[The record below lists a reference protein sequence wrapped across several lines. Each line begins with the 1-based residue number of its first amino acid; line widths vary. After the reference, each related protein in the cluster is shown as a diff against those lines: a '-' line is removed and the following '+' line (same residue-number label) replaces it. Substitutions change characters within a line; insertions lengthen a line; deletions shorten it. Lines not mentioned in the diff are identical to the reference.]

1 MSRSRRMMAVVV
13 AALLIA
19 AMILPG
25 LAVKA
30 EAAEKPKVKVS
41 LVGDHQ
47 PFEAGETKTLTLQIT
62 NNSGQELKNVEV
74 APDMSKQKAGAWPFV
89 KDWKQYSKKIDG
101 VVANGESKSVSFDFT
116 RREGAKKNS
125 YTIPFSVYVQG
136 SDDAIVTDTIFVYAK
151 NETVTPDPTPGD
163 NSQNQGDAGNGSA
176 AESGS
181 DSADMNVTADD
192 GAVAYSGGGSGS
204 GGSSSDGSVP
214 RVIVTGFDTNPAEV
228 HAGSDFTLTIHLKN
242 TSKKTK
248 VQNMLFELEA
258 PTEGTDEQTSAP
270 AFLPT
275 SGSNSI
281 YLDGIKADGT
291 ADISITL
298 NAKADL
304 LQKPYSINLSMKYED
319 SQATQIDS
327 SSSLSI
333 PVKQDARF
341 EFSEF
346 EISPQTIE
354 VGGEANVMCSLY
366 NLGRIKLYNAKARF
380 EGNGIKKQE
389 IFIGNVEAGATG
401 SIDAMLKGEKVTNGN
416 SKITMTLSYE
426 DESGN
431 ISETTKDFELE
442 VTEAV
447 DDSDM
452 YMNTDGDVDAGSGG
466 FPVVPV
472 VVVIAIIAGAVAAV
486 VFVKKKKKKQMLN
499 EEEELLDELDR
510 SSEDEREQ
518 PYETKASYISYGAR
532 SRHRNSIYRSYGVS
546 WTWTSEI
553 SL

>member
-1 MSRSRRMMAVVV
+1 MTKSRRVMAVIV
-13 AALLIA
+13 AALLII

-25 LAVKA
+25 LVVKA
-30 EAAEKPKVKVS
+30 EAAE
-41 LVGDHQ
+41 G
-47 PFEAGETKTLTLQIT
+47 EETGETGRVTTKVTIDSKDNKVLQYKPGESQKWTLVIT
-62 NNSGQELKNVEV
+62 NKTGQELSNLSVS
-74 APDMSKQKAGAWPFV
+74 PDMGGENADAWPF
-89 KDWKQYSKKIDG
+89 KTDYQKYEQKIDTLK
-101 VVANGESKSVSFDFT
+101 NGEHKEISFDFSQRDDAGT
-116 RREGAKKNS
+116 RRYA
-125 YTIPFSVYVQG
+125 IPFSVYTGDNDEPIATHKLYVNTTEKPQ
-136 SDDAIVTDTIFVYAK
+136 A
-151 NETVTPDPTPGD
+151 D
-163 NSQNQGDAGNGSA
+163 NSQNQGDNGNGGG
-176 AESGS
+176 SGS
-181 DSADMNVTADD
+181 GSADGGAMTASVGNDEP
-192 GAVAYSGGGSGS
+192 AVYSGGGSGS
-204 GGSSSDGSVP
+204 SGSSSDGSVP

-281 YLDGIKADGT
+281 YLNGIKADGT

-319 SQATQIDS
+319 SQATQIES
-327 SSSLSI
+327 SSSISI

-354 VGGEANVMCSLY
+354 VGGETNVMCSLY

-401 SIDAMLKGEKVTNGN
+401 SIDAMLQGEKVTNGN

-452 YMNTDGDVDAGSGG
+452 YMNTDGDAEAGSSG

-472 VVVIAIIAGAVAAV
+472 VVVIVIIAGVVTAV

-518 PYETKASYISYGAR
+518 P
-532 SRHRNSIYRSYGVS
+532 
-546 WTWTSEI
+546 
-553 SL
+553 

>member
-1 MSRSRRMMAVVV
+1 MTKSRRVMAVIV
-13 AALLIA
+13 AALLIV

-30 EAAEKPKVKVS
+30 EAAEGTGENGRVTAKVTIESK
-41 LVGDHQ
+41 DN
-47 PFEAGETKTLTLQIT
+47 KTLQYKPGESQKWTLVIT
-62 NNSGQELKNVEV
+62 NKTGQDLSNLSVS
-74 APDMSKQKAGAWPFV
+74 PDMGGENADAWPF
-89 KDWKQYSKKIDG
+89 KTDYQKYEQTIDTLK
-101 VVANGESKSVSFDFT
+101 AGEKTEISFDFVQRDDAGT
-116 RREGAKKNS
+116 RRYA
-125 YTIPFSVYVQG
+125 IPFSVYEGDKDEPIATHKLYVNTTEKPQ
-136 SDDAIVTDTIFVYAK
+136 A
-151 NETVTPDPTPGD
+151 D
-163 NSQNQGDAGNGSA
+163 NSQNQGDNGNGGDA
-176 AESGS
+176 
-181 DSADMNVTADD
+181 MTASVGNDEP
-192 GAVAYSGGGSGS
+192 AVYSGGSGS
-204 GGSSSDGSVP
+204 GSSSDGSVP

-327 SSSLSI
+327 SSSISI

-401 SIDAMLKGEKVTNGN
+401 SIDAMLEGEKVTNGN

-452 YMNTDGDVDAGSGG
+452 YMNTDGDVDAGSSG

-472 VVVIAIIAGAVAAV
+472 VVVIVIIAGVVAAV
-486 VFVKKKKKKQMLN
+486 VYVKKKKKKQMLN

-518 PYETKASYISYGAR
+518 P
-532 SRHRNSIYRSYGVS
+532 
-546 WTWTSEI
+546 
-553 SL
+553 

>member
-1 MSRSRRMMAVVV
+1 MTKSRRVMAVIV
-13 AALLIA
+13 AALLII

-25 LAVKA
+25 LVVKA
-30 EAAEKPKVKVS
+30 EAAE
-41 LVGDHQ
+41 G
-47 PFEAGETKTLTLQIT
+47 EETGETGRVTTKVTIDSKDNKVLQYKPGESQKWTLVIT
-62 NNSGQELKNVEV
+62 NKTGQELSNLSVS
-74 APDMSKQKAGAWPFV
+74 PDMGGENADAWPF
-89 KDWKQYSKKIDG
+89 KTDYQKYEQKIDTLK
-101 VVANGESKSVSFDFT
+101 NGEHKEISFDFSQRDDAGT
-116 RREGAKKNS
+116 RRYA
-125 YTIPFSVYVQG
+125 IPFSVYTGDNDEPIATHKLYVNTTEKPQ
-136 SDDAIVTDTIFVYAK
+136 A
-151 NETVTPDPTPGD
+151 D
-163 NSQNQGDAGNGSA
+163 NSQNQGDNGNGGG
-176 AESGS
+176 SGS
-181 DSADMNVTADD
+181 GSADGGAMTASVGNDEP
-192 GAVAYSGGGSGS
+192 AVYSGGGSGS
-204 GGSSSDGSVP
+204 SGSSSDGSVP

-281 YLDGIKADGT
+281 YLNGIKADGT

-319 SQATQIDS
+319 SQATQIES
-327 SSSLSI
+327 SSSISI

-354 VGGEANVMCSLY
+354 VGGETNVMCSLY

-401 SIDAMLKGEKVTNGN
+401 SIDAMLQGEKVTNGN

-452 YMNTDGDVDAGSGG
+452 YMNTDVDAEAGSSG

-472 VVVIAIIAGAVAAV
+472 VVVIVIIAGVVAAV

-518 PYETKASYISYGAR
+518 P
-532 SRHRNSIYRSYGVS
+532 
-546 WTWTSEI
+546 
-553 SL
+553 

>member
-41 LVGDHQ
+41 LVGDNQ
-47 PFEAGETKTLTLQIT
+47 TFEAGETKTLTLQIT
-62 NNSGQELKNVEV
+62 NNSGQKLENVEV
-74 APDMSKQKAGAWPFV
+74 APDMSKKKAGDWPFE
-89 KDWKQYSKKIDG
+89 KDWKQYSEKIDG

-176 AESGS
+176 AGSGS

-275 SGSNSI
+275 SGGDDLFVTNTERLAKGISLGCGNSI
-281 YLDGIKADGT
+281 LIKLNQIGSVSETLEAIKMAHKAGYTAISSHRSGET
-291 ADISITL
+291 ADTTI
-298 NAKADL
+298 ADL
-304 LQKPYSINLSMKYED
+304 
-319 SQATQIDS
+319 
-327 SSSLSI
+327 
-333 PVKQDARF
+333 
-341 EFSEF
+341 
-346 EISPQTIE
+346 
-354 VGGEANVMCSLY
+354 
-366 NLGRIKLYNAKARF
+366 
-380 EGNGIKKQE
+380 
-389 IFIGNVEAGATG
+389 
-401 SIDAMLKGEKVTNGN
+401 
-416 SKITMTLSYE
+416 
-426 DESGN
+426 
-431 ISETTKDFELE
+431 
-442 VTEAV
+442 
-447 DDSDM
+447 
-452 YMNTDGDVDAGSGG
+452 
-466 FPVVPV
+466 
-472 VVVIAIIAGAVAAV
+472 AVA
-486 VFVKKKKKKQMLN
+486 LN
-499 EEEELLDELDR
+499 TCQIKTGAPSRSERVAKYNQLLRIEEELGE
-510 SSEDEREQ
+510 SAVYPQ
-518 PYETKASYISYGAR
+518 MGAFNVTR
-532 SRHRNSIYRSYGVS
+532 
-546 WTWTSEI
+546 
-553 SL
+553 

>member
-1 MSRSRRMMAVVV
+1 MTKSRRVMAVIV
-13 AALLIA
+13 AALLIV

-25 LAVKA
+25 LVVKA
-30 EAAEKPKVKVS
+30 EAAEKPKEKPKVEIS
-41 LVGDHQ
+41 LVGDNQ

-74 APDMSKQKAGAWPFV
+74 APDMSEKKAGAWPFV
-89 KDWKQYSKKIDG
+89 KDWKQYSETIGSVADG
-101 VVANGESKSVSFDFT
+101 KSESVSFDFT
-116 RREGAKKNS
+116 RREGTKKNS

-136 SDDAIVTDTIFVYAK
+136 SDDAIVTDSIFVYAK

-176 AESGS
+176 AGSGS
-181 DSADMNVTADD
+181 DS
-192 GAVAYSGGGSGS
+192 AVAYSGGGD
-204 GGSSSDGSVP
+204 GGSSSESGTVP

-327 SSSLSI
+327 SSSISI

-452 YMNTDGDVDAGSGG
+452 YMNTDGDVEAGSGG

-518 PYETKASYISYGAR
+518 P
-532 SRHRNSIYRSYGVS
+532 
-546 WTWTSEI
+546 
-553 SL
+553 

>member
-1 MSRSRRMMAVVV
+1 
-13 AALLIA
+13 
-19 AMILPG
+19 
-25 LAVKA
+25 
-30 EAAEKPKVKVS
+30 
-41 LVGDHQ
+41 
-47 PFEAGETKTLTLQIT
+47 
-62 NNSGQELKNVEV
+62 
-74 APDMSKQKAGAWPFV
+74 
-89 KDWKQYSKKIDG
+89 
-101 VVANGESKSVSFDFT
+101 
-116 RREGAKKNS
+116 
-125 YTIPFSVYVQG
+125 
-136 SDDAIVTDTIFVYAK
+136 
-151 NETVTPDPTPGD
+151 
-163 NSQNQGDAGNGSA
+163 
-176 AESGS
+176 
-181 DSADMNVTADD
+181 MNVTADD

-327 SSSLSI
+327 SSSISI

-354 VGGEANVMCSLY
+354 VGGETNVMCSLY

-380 EGNGIKKQE
+380 EGNGIKK
-389 IFIGNVEAGATG
+389 TG
-401 SIDAMLKGEKVTNGN
+401 
-416 SKITMTLSYE
+416 
-426 DESGN
+426 
-431 ISETTKDFELE
+431 DFHRKC
-442 VTEAV
+442 
-447 DDSDM
+447 
-452 YMNTDGDVDAGSGG
+452 GSRCNR
-466 FPVVPV
+466 F
-472 VVVIAIIAGAVAAV
+472 
-486 VFVKKKKKKQMLN
+486 
-499 EEEELLDELDR
+499 
-510 SSEDEREQ
+510 
-518 PYETKASYISYGAR
+518 Y
-532 SRHRNSIYRSYGVS
+532 
-546 WTWTSEI
+546 
-553 SL
+553 

>member
-1 MSRSRRMMAVVV
+1 MTKSRRVMAVIV
-13 AALLIA
+13 AALLIV

-25 LAVKA
+25 LVVKA
-30 EAAEKPKVKVS
+30 EAAEGEKT
-41 LVGDHQ
+41 
-47 PFEAGETKTLTLQIT
+47 GETGCVTTKLTIESKDNKTLQYKPGESQKWTLVIT
-62 NNSGQELKNVEV
+62 NKTGKELSNLSVS
-74 APDMSKQKAGAWPFV
+74 PDMGGENADAWPF
-89 KDWKQYSKKIDG
+89 KTDYQKYEQKIDTLK
-101 VVANGESKSVSFDFT
+101 NGEHKEISFDFLQRDDAGT
-116 RREGAKKNS
+116 RRYA
-125 YTIPFSVYVQG
+125 IPFSVYTGDNDELIATHKLYVNTTEKPQ
-136 SDDAIVTDTIFVYAK
+136 A
-151 NETVTPDPTPGD
+151 D
-163 NSQNQGDAGNGSA
+163 NSQNQGDNGNGGG
-176 AESGS
+176 SGS
-181 DSADMNVTADD
+181 GSADGGAMTASVGNDEP
-192 GAVAYSGGGSGS
+192 AVYSGGGSGS
-204 GGSSSDGSVP
+204 SGSSSDGSVP

-281 YLDGIKADGT
+281 YLNGIKADGT

-319 SQATQIDS
+319 SQATQIES
-327 SSSLSI
+327 SSSISI

-354 VGGEANVMCSLY
+354 VGGETNVMCSLY

-401 SIDAMLKGEKVTNGN
+401 SIDAMLQGEKVTNGN

-452 YMNTDGDVDAGSGG
+452 YMNTDGDAEAGSSG

-472 VVVIAIIAGAVAAV
+472 VVVIVIIAGVVAAV

-518 PYETKASYISYGAR
+518 P
-532 SRHRNSIYRSYGVS
+532 
-546 WTWTSEI
+546 
-553 SL
+553 

>member
-1 MSRSRRMMAVVV
+1 MTKSRRVMAVIV
-13 AALLIA
+13 AALLII

-25 LAVKA
+25 LVVKA
-30 EAAEKPKVKVS
+30 EAAEEK
-41 LVGDHQ
+41 
-47 PFEAGETKTLTLQIT
+47 ETGETGRVTTKVTIESKDNKTLQYKPGESQKWTLVIT
-62 NNSGQELKNVEV
+62 NKTGQKLSNLSVS
-74 APDMSKQKAGAWPFV
+74 PDMGGENADAWPF
-89 KDWKQYSKKIDG
+89 KTDYQKYEQKIDTLE
-101 VVANGESKSVSFDFT
+101 NGDHKEISFDFLQRDDAGT
-116 RREGAKKNS
+116 RRYA
-125 YTIPFSVYVQG
+125 IPFSVYTGDNDEPIATHKLYVNTTEKPQ
-136 SDDAIVTDTIFVYAK
+136 A
-151 NETVTPDPTPGD
+151 D
-163 NSQNQGDAGNGSA
+163 NSQNQGDNGNGGG
-176 AESGS
+176 SGS
-181 DSADMNVTADD
+181 GSADGGAMTASVGNDEP
-192 GAVAYSGGGSGS
+192 AVYSGGGSGS
-204 GGSSSDGSVP
+204 SGSSSDGSVP
-214 RVIVTGFDTNPAEV
+214 RVIVTGFDTNPPEV

-248 VQNMLFELEA
+248 VQNMLFELQA

-281 YLDGIKADGT
+281 YLNGIKADGT

-319 SQATQIDS
+319 SQATQIES
-327 SSSLSI
+327 SSSISI

-354 VGGEANVMCSLY
+354 VGGETNVMCSLY

-389 IFIGNVEAGATG
+389 IFIGNVDAGATG
-401 SIDAMLKGEKVTNGN
+401 SIDAMLQGEKVTNGN

-442 VTEAV
+442 VTEPV
-447 DDSDM
+447 NDSDM
-452 YMNTDGDVDAGSGG
+452 HMNTDGDVEAGSSG

-486 VFVKKKKKKQMLN
+486 VIVKKKKKKQMLN

-518 PYETKASYISYGAR
+518 P
-532 SRHRNSIYRSYGVS
+532 
-546 WTWTSEI
+546 
-553 SL
+553 

>member
-1 MSRSRRMMAVVV
+1 MTKSRRVMAVIV
-13 AALLIA
+13 AALLII

-25 LAVKA
+25 LVVKA
-30 EAAEKPKVKVS
+30 EAAEEK
-41 LVGDHQ
+41 
-47 PFEAGETKTLTLQIT
+47 ETGETGRVTTKVTIESKDNKTLQYKPGESQKWTLVIT
-62 NNSGQELKNVEV
+62 NKTGQKLSNLSVS
-74 APDMSKQKAGAWPFV
+74 PDMGGENADAWPF
-89 KDWKQYSKKIDG
+89 KTDYQKYEQKIDTLE
-101 VVANGESKSVSFDFT
+101 NGDHKEISFDFLQRDDAGT
-116 RREGAKKNS
+116 RRYA
-125 YTIPFSVYVQG
+125 IPFSVYTGDNDEPIATHKLYVNTTEKPQ
-136 SDDAIVTDTIFVYAK
+136 A
-151 NETVTPDPTPGD
+151 D
-163 NSQNQGDAGNGSA
+163 NSQNQGDNGNGGG
-176 AESGS
+176 SGS
-181 DSADMNVTADD
+181 GSADGGAMTASVGNDEP
-192 GAVAYSGGGSGS
+192 AVYSGGGSGS
-204 GGSSSDGSVP
+204 SGSSSDGSVP
-214 RVIVTGFDTNPAEV
+214 RVIVTGFDTNPPEV

-248 VQNMLFELEA
+248 VQNMLFELQA

-327 SSSLSI
+327 SSSISI

-389 IFIGNVEAGATG
+389 IFIGNVDAGATG
-401 SIDAMLKGEKVTNGN
+401 SIDAMLQGEKVTNGN

-452 YMNTDGDVDAGSGG
+452 YMNTDGDAEAGSSG

-472 VVVIAIIAGAVAAV
+472 VVVIVIIAGVVAAV

-518 PYETKASYISYGAR
+518 P
-532 SRHRNSIYRSYGVS
+532 
-546 WTWTSEI
+546 
-553 SL
+553 

>member
-25 LAVKA
+25 LAVKAEAAEKPKA

-89 KDWKQYSKKIDG
+89 KDWKQYSEKIDS
-101 VVANGESKSVSFDFT
+101 VADGESKSVSFDFT

-136 SDDAIVTDTIFVYAK
+136 SDDAIVTDPIFVYAK

-176 AESGS
+176 AGSGS

-192 GAVAYSGGGSGS
+192 GAVAYSGGGD
-204 GGSSSDGSVP
+204 GGSSSDSGSVP

-354 VGGEANVMCSLY
+354 AGGEANVMCSLY

-452 YMNTDGDVDAGSGG
+452 YMNTDGDVEAGSGG

-518 PYETKASYISYGAR
+518 P
-532 SRHRNSIYRSYGVS
+532 
-546 WTWTSEI
+546 
-553 SL
+553 

>member
-1 MSRSRRMMAVVV
+1 MAVIV

-41 LVGDHQ
+41 LVGDNQ
-47 PFEAGETKTLTLQIT
+47 TFEAGETKTLTLQIT
-62 NNSGQELKNVEV
+62 NNSGQKLENVEV
-74 APDMSKQKAGAWPFV
+74 APDMSKKKAGDWPFE
-89 KDWKQYSKKIDG
+89 KDWKQYSEKIDG

-136 SDDAIVTDTIFVYAK
+136 SGDAIVTDTIFVYAK

-176 AESGS
+176 AGSGS

-214 RVIVTGFDTNPAEV
+214 RVIVTGFDTNPPEV

-248 VQNMLFELEA
+248 VQNMLFELQA

-281 YLDGIKADGT
+281 YLNGIKADGT

-319 SQATQIDS
+319 SQATQIES
-327 SSSLSI
+327 SSSISI

-354 VGGEANVMCSLY
+354 VGGETNVMCSLY

-389 IFIGNVEAGATG
+389 IFIGNVDAGATG
-401 SIDAMLKGEKVTNGN
+401 SIDAMLQGEKVTNGN

-452 YMNTDGDVDAGSGG
+452 YMNTDGDAEAGSSG

-472 VVVIAIIAGAVAAV
+472 VVVIVIIAGVVAAV

-518 PYETKASYISYGAR
+518 P
-532 SRHRNSIYRSYGVS
+532 
-546 WTWTSEI
+546 
-553 SL
+553 

>member
-1 MSRSRRMMAVVV
+1 MTKSRRVMAVIV
-13 AALLIA
+13 AALLII

-25 LAVKA
+25 LVVKA
-30 EAAEKPKVKVS
+30 EAAE
-41 LVGDHQ
+41 G
-47 PFEAGETKTLTLQIT
+47 EAGKVTIESKDNKTLQYKPGESQKWTLVIT
-62 NNSGQELKNVEV
+62 NKTGQELSNLSVS
-74 APDMSKQKAGAWPFV
+74 PDMGGENADAWPF
-89 KDWKQYSKKIDG
+89 KTDYQKYEQKIDTLK
-101 VVANGESKSVSFDFT
+101 NGEHKEISFDFSQRDDAGT
-116 RREGAKKNS
+116 RRYA
-125 YTIPFSVYVQG
+125 IPFSVYTGDNDEPIATHKLYVNTTEKPQ
-136 SDDAIVTDTIFVYAK
+136 A
-151 NETVTPDPTPGD
+151 D
-163 NSQNQGDAGNGSA
+163 NSQNQGDNGNGGG
-176 AESGS
+176 SGS
-181 DSADMNVTADD
+181 GSADGGAMTASVGNDEP
-192 GAVAYSGGGSGS
+192 AVYSGGGSGS
-204 GGSSSDGSVP
+204 SGSSSDGSVP

-319 SQATQIDS
+319 SQATQIES
-327 SSSLSI
+327 SSSISI

-401 SIDAMLKGEKVTNGN
+401 SIDAMLEGEKVTNGN

-452 YMNTDGDVDAGSGG
+452 YMNTDGDVDAGSSG

-472 VVVIAIIAGAVAAV
+472 VVVIVIIAGVVAAV

-518 PYETKASYISYGAR
+518 P
-532 SRHRNSIYRSYGVS
+532 
-546 WTWTSEI
+546 
-553 SL
+553 

>member
-1 MSRSRRMMAVVV
+1 MTKSRRVMAVIV
-13 AALLIA
+13 AALLIV

-25 LAVKA
+25 LVVKA
-30 EAAEKPKVKVS
+30 EAAGGE
-41 LVGDHQ
+41 
-47 PFEAGETKTLTLQIT
+47 ETGETDRVNTKVTIESKDNKVLQYKPGESQKWTLVIT
-62 NNSGQELKNVEV
+62 NKTGQELSNLSVS
-74 APDMSKQKAGAWPFV
+74 PDMGGENADAWPF
-89 KDWKQYSKKIDG
+89 KTDYQKYEQKIGTLQKEDG
-101 VVANGESKSVSFDFT
+101 IEISFDFVQRDDAGT
-116 RREGAKKNS
+116 RRYA
-125 YTIPFSVYVQG
+125 IPFSVYKG
-136 SDDAIVTDTIFVYAK
+136 DDDEPIATHKLYVNTTEKPQA
-151 NETVTPDPTPGD
+151 D
-163 NSQNQGDAGNGSA
+163 NSQNQGDNGNGGDA
-176 AESGS
+176 
-181 DSADMNVTADD
+181 MTASVGNDEP
-192 GAVAYSGGGSGS
+192 AVYSGGGSGS

-319 SQATQIDS
+319 SQAIQIDS
-327 SSSLSI
+327 SSSISI

-354 VGGEANVMCSLY
+354 VGGETNVMCSLY

-401 SIDAMLKGEKVTNGN
+401 SIDAMLQGEKVTNGN

-452 YMNTDGDVDAGSGG
+452 YMNTDGDAEAGSNG

-472 VVVIAIIAGAVAAV
+472 VVVIVIIAGAVAAV
-486 VFVKKKKKKQMLN
+486 VIVKKKKKKQMLN

-518 PYETKASYISYGAR
+518 P
-532 SRHRNSIYRSYGVS
+532 
-546 WTWTSEI
+546 
-553 SL
+553 

>member
-41 LVGDHQ
+41 LVGDNQ
-47 PFEAGETKTLTLQIT
+47 TFEAGETKTLTLQIT
-62 NNSGQELKNVEV
+62 NNSGQKLENVEV
-74 APDMSKQKAGAWPFV
+74 APDMSKKKAGDWPFE
-89 KDWKQYSKKIDG
+89 KDWKQYSEKIDG

-258 PTEGTDEQTSAP
+258 TTEGTDEQTSAP

-426 DESGN
+426 DES
-431 ISETTKDFELE
+431 
-442 VTEAV
+442 
-447 DDSDM
+447 
-452 YMNTDGDVDAGSGG
+452 
-466 FPVVPV
+466 
-472 VVVIAIIAGAVAAV
+472 
-486 VFVKKKKKKQMLN
+486 
-499 EEEELLDELDR
+499 
-510 SSEDEREQ
+510 
-518 PYETKASYISYGAR
+518 
-532 SRHRNSIYRSYGVS
+532 
-546 WTWTSEI
+546 
-553 SL
+553 

>member
-1 MSRSRRMMAVVV
+1 MTKSRRVMAVIV
-13 AALLIA
+13 AALLIV

-30 EAAEKPKVKVS
+30 EAAAEGERTGENGRVAAKVTIESK
-41 LVGDHQ
+41 DN
-47 PFEAGETKTLTLQIT
+47 KTLQYKPGESQKWTLVIT
-62 NNSGQELKNVEV
+62 NKTGQDLNNLSVS
-74 APDMSKQKAGAWPFV
+74 PDMGGENADAWPF
-89 KDWKQYSKKIDG
+89 KTDYQKYEQKIG
-101 VVANGESKSVSFDFT
+101 TLPKEEGKNKIEISFDFVQRDDAGT
-116 RREGAKKNS
+116 RRYA
-125 YTIPFSVYVQG
+125 IPFSVY
-136 SDDAIVTDTIFVYAK
+136 K
-151 NETVTPDPTPGD
+151 NDNDELIETHKLYVNTTEKPQAD
-163 NSQNQGDAGNGSA
+163 NSQNQGDNGNGDA
-176 AESGS
+176 
-181 DSADMNVTADD
+181 MTASVGNDEP
-192 GAVAYSGGGSGS
+192 AVYSGGGSGS

-327 SSSLSI
+327 SSSISI

-354 VGGEANVMCSLY
+354 VGGETNVMCSLY

-401 SIDAMLKGEKVTNGN
+401 SIDAMLQGEKVTNGN

-452 YMNTDGDVDAGSGG
+452 YMNTDGDAEAGSNG

-472 VVVIAIIAGAVAAV
+472 VVVIVIIAGAVAV
-486 VFVKKKKKKQMLN
+486 VVIVKKKKKKQMLN

-518 PYETKASYISYGAR
+518 P
-532 SRHRNSIYRSYGVS
+532 
-546 WTWTSEI
+546 
-553 SL
+553 

>member
-41 LVGDHQ
+41 LVGDNQ
-47 PFEAGETKTLTLQIT
+47 TFEAGETKTLTLQIT
-62 NNSGQELKNVEV
+62 NNSGQKLENVEV
-74 APDMSKQKAGAWPFV
+74 APDMSKKKAGDWPFE
-89 KDWKQYSKKIDG
+89 KDWKQYSEKIDG

-136 SDDAIVTDTIFVYAK
+136 SDNAIVTDTIFVYAK

-518 PYETKASYISYGAR
+518 P
-532 SRHRNSIYRSYGVS
+532 
-546 WTWTSEI
+546 
-553 SL
+553 

>member
-1 MSRSRRMMAVVV
+1 MTKSRRVMAVIV
-13 AALLIA
+13 AALLIV

-30 EAAEKPKVKVS
+30 EAADGEAAKVTIESK
-41 LVGDHQ
+41 DN
-47 PFEAGETKTLTLQIT
+47 KTLQYKPGESQKWTLVIT
-62 NNSGQELKNVEV
+62 NKMGRDLSNLSVS
-74 APDMSKQKAGAWPFV
+74 PDMGGENADAWPF
-89 KDWKQYSKKIDG
+89 KTDYQKYEQKIGTLPKEDG
-101 VVANGESKSVSFDFT
+101 KIEISFDFVQRDDAGT
-116 RREGAKKNS
+116 RRYA
-125 YTIPFSVYVQG
+125 IPFSVYEGDNDEPIATHKLYVNTTEKPQ
-136 SDDAIVTDTIFVYAK
+136 A
-151 NETVTPDPTPGD
+151 D
-163 NSQNQGDAGNGSA
+163 NSQNQGDNGNGGDA
-176 AESGS
+176 
-181 DSADMNVTADD
+181 MTASVGNDEP
-192 GAVAYSGGGSGS
+192 AVYSGGGSGS

-327 SSSLSI
+327 SSSISI

-518 PYETKASYISYGAR
+518 P
-532 SRHRNSIYRSYGVS
+532 
-546 WTWTSEI
+546 
-553 SL
+553 

>member
-1 MSRSRRMMAVVV
+1 MTKSRRVMAVIV

-30 EAAEKPKVKVS
+30 EAAEKPKAEAAEKPKVKVS
-41 LVGDHQ
+41 LVGDNQ
-47 PFEAGETKTLTLQIT
+47 TFEAGETKTLTLQIT
-62 NNSGQELKNVEV
+62 NNSGQKLENVEV
-74 APDMSKQKAGAWPFV
+74 APDMSKKKAGDWPFE
-89 KDWKQYSKKIDG
+89 KDWKQYSEKIDG

-136 SDDAIVTDTIFVYAK
+136 SGDAIVTDTIFVYAK

-176 AESGS
+176 AGSGS

-204 GGSSSDGSVP
+204 GSSSDGSVP

-319 SQATQIDS
+319 SQATQIES
-327 SSSLSI
+327 SSSISI

-401 SIDAMLKGEKVTNGN
+401 SIDAMLEGEKVTNGN

-452 YMNTDGDVDAGSGG
+452 YMNTDGDVDAGSSG

-472 VVVIAIIAGAVAAV
+472 VVVIVIIAGVVAAV

-499 EEEELLDELDR
+499 EEEQLLDELDR

-518 PYETKASYISYGAR
+518 P
-532 SRHRNSIYRSYGVS
+532 
-546 WTWTSEI
+546 
-553 SL
+553 

>member
-1 MSRSRRMMAVVV
+1 MAVIV
-13 AALLIA
+13 AALLIV

-25 LAVKA
+25 LVVKA
-30 EAAEKPKVKVS
+30 EATDGE
-41 LVGDHQ
+41 GT
-47 PFEAGETKTLTLQIT
+47 GETGPVTTKVTIESKDNKTLQYKPGESQKWTLVIT
-62 NNSGQELKNVEV
+62 NKTGQDLSNLSVS
-74 APDMSKQKAGAWPFV
+74 PDMGGENADAWPF
-89 KDWKQYSKKIDG
+89 KTDYQKYEQKIDTLK
-101 VVANGESKSVSFDFT
+101 NGEKAEVSFDFLQRDDAGT
-116 RREGAKKNS
+116 RRYA
-125 YTIPFSVYVQG
+125 IPF
-136 SDDAIVTDTIFVYAK
+136 FVYTGDSDEPIATHK
-151 NETVTPDPTPGD
+151 LYVNTTEKPQAD
-163 NSQNQGDAGNGSA
+163 NSQNQGDNASVGND
-176 AESGS
+176 EP
-181 DSADMNVTADD
+181 
-192 GAVAYSGGGSGS
+192 AVYSGGGSGS

-281 YLDGIKADGT
+281 YLNGIKADGT

-319 SQATQIDS
+319 SQATQIES
-327 SSSLSI
+327 SSSISI

-354 VGGEANVMCSLY
+354 VGGETNVMCSLY

-401 SIDAMLKGEKVTNGN
+401 SIDAMLQGEKVTNGN

-452 YMNTDGDVDAGSGG
+452 YMNTDGDAEAGSSG

-486 VFVKKKKKKQMLN
+486 VIVKKKKKKQMLN

-518 PYETKASYISYGAR
+518 P
-532 SRHRNSIYRSYGVS
+532 
-546 WTWTSEI
+546 
-553 SL
+553 

>member
-1 MSRSRRMMAVVV
+1 MTKSRRVMAVIV
-13 AALLIA
+13 AALLIV

-25 LAVKA
+25 LVVKA
-30 EAAEKPKVKVS
+30 EAAGGE
-41 LVGDHQ
+41 GT
-47 PFEAGETKTLTLQIT
+47 GETGTKVTIESKDNKTLQYKPGESQKWTLVIT
-62 NNSGQELKNVEV
+62 NKTGQDLSNLSVS
-74 APDMSKQKAGAWPFV
+74 PDMGGENANAWPF
-89 KDWKQYSKKIDG
+89 KTDYQKYEKTITTLGK
-101 VVANGESKSVSFDFT
+101 GEEKEISFDFLQRDDAGT
-116 RREGAKKNS
+116 SRYA
-125 YTIPFSVYVQG
+125 ILFSVYEGDNDKPIATHKLYVNTTEKPQ
-136 SDDAIVTDTIFVYAK
+136 A
-151 NETVTPDPTPGD
+151 D
-163 NSQNQGDAGNGSA
+163 NSQNQGDAGNGGG
-176 AESGS
+176 SGS
-181 DSADMNVTADD
+181 GSADGGAMTASVGNDEP
-192 GAVAYSGGGSGS
+192 AVYSGGGS
-204 GGSSSDGSVP
+204 GSSSDGSVP

-298 NAKADL
+298 NAKANL
-304 LQKPYSINLSMKYED
+304 LQKPYSINLSMKYEG
-319 SQATQIDS
+319 SQATQIES
-327 SSSLSI
+327 SSSISI

-452 YMNTDGDVDAGSGG
+452 HMNTDGDIEAGSGG

-472 VVVIAIIAGAVAAV
+472 VVVIVIIAGAVAAV

-518 PYETKASYISYGAR
+518 P
-532 SRHRNSIYRSYGVS
+532 
-546 WTWTSEI
+546 
-553 SL
+553 

>member
-1 MSRSRRMMAVVV
+1 MTKSRRVMAVIV
-13 AALLIA
+13 AALLII

-25 LAVKA
+25 LVVKA
-30 EAAEKPKVKVS
+30 EAAEEK
-41 LVGDHQ
+41 
-47 PFEAGETKTLTLQIT
+47 ETGETGRVTTKVTIESKDNKTLQYKPGESQKWTLVIT
-62 NNSGQELKNVEV
+62 NKTGQKLSNLSVS
-74 APDMSKQKAGAWPFV
+74 PDMGGENADAWPF
-89 KDWKQYSKKIDG
+89 KTDYQKYEQKIDTLE
-101 VVANGESKSVSFDFT
+101 NGDHKEISFDFLQRDDAGT
-116 RREGAKKNS
+116 RRYA
-125 YTIPFSVYVQG
+125 IPFSVYTGDNDEPIATHKLYVNTTEKPQ
-136 SDDAIVTDTIFVYAK
+136 A
-151 NETVTPDPTPGD
+151 D
-163 NSQNQGDAGNGSA
+163 NSQNQGDNGNGGG
-176 AESGS
+176 SGS
-181 DSADMNVTADD
+181 GSADGGAMTASVGNDEP
-192 GAVAYSGGGSGS
+192 AVYSGGGSGS
-204 GGSSSDGSVP
+204 SGSSSDGSVP
-214 RVIVTGFDTNPAEV
+214 RVIVTGFDTNPPEV

-248 VQNMLFELEA
+248 VQNMLFELQA

-281 YLDGIKADGT
+281 YLNGIKADGT

-319 SQATQIDS
+319 SQATQIES
-327 SSSLSI
+327 SSSISI

-354 VGGEANVMCSLY
+354 VGGETNVMCSLY

-389 IFIGNVEAGATG
+389 IFIGNVDAGATG
-401 SIDAMLKGEKVTNGN
+401 SIDAMLQGEKVTNGN

-452 YMNTDGDVDAGSGG
+452 YMNTDGDAEAGNSG

-472 VVVIAIIAGAVAAV
+472 VVVIVIIAGVVAAV

-518 PYETKASYISYGAR
+518 P
-532 SRHRNSIYRSYGVS
+532 
-546 WTWTSEI
+546 
-553 SL
+553 

>member
-1 MSRSRRMMAVVV
+1 MTKSRRVMAVIV
-13 AALLIA
+13 AALLIV

-25 LAVKA
+25 LVVKA
-30 EAAEKPKVKVS
+30 EAAD
-41 LVGDHQ
+41 G
-47 PFEAGETKTLTLQIT
+47 EAGRAAAKVTIESKDNKTLQYKPGESQKWTLVIT
-62 NNSGQELKNVEV
+62 NKTGEDLSNLSVS
-74 APDMSKQKAGAWPFV
+74 PDMGGENADAWPF
-89 KDWKQYSKKIDG
+89 KTDYQKYEQKIDTLK
-101 VVANGESKSVSFDFT
+101 AGEKTEISFDFVQRDDAGT
-116 RREGAKKNS
+116 RRYA
-125 YTIPFSVYVQG
+125 IPFSVYKGDNDEPIATHKLYVNTTEKPQ
-136 SDDAIVTDTIFVYAK
+136 A
-151 NETVTPDPTPGD
+151 D
-163 NSQNQGDAGNGSA
+163 NSQNQGDAGNGGG
-176 AESGS
+176 SGS
-181 DSADMNVTADD
+181 GSADGGAMTASVGNDEP
-192 GAVAYSGGGSGS
+192 AVYSGGGSGS
-204 GGSSSDGSVP
+204 SGSSSDGSVP

-327 SSSLSI
+327 SSSISI

-401 SIDAMLKGEKVTNGN
+401 SIDAMLEGEKVTNGN

-442 VTEAV
+442 VTEAA
-447 DDSDM
+447 DDSEM
-452 YMNTDGDVDAGSGG
+452 YMNTDGDVDAGGSG

-472 VVVIAIIAGAVAAV
+472 IVVIVIIAGAVAAV

-518 PYETKASYISYGAR
+518 P
-532 SRHRNSIYRSYGVS
+532 
-546 WTWTSEI
+546 
-553 SL
+553 

>member
-1 MSRSRRMMAVVV
+1 MTKSRRVMAVIV
-13 AALLIA
+13 AALLIV

-25 LAVKA
+25 LVVKA
-30 EAAEKPKVKVS
+30 EAADGE
-41 LVGDHQ
+41 
-47 PFEAGETKTLTLQIT
+47 ETGETGPVTTKVTIKSKDNKTLQYKPGESQKWTLVIT
-62 NNSGQELKNVEV
+62 NKTEQDLSNLSVS
-74 APDMSKQKAGAWPFV
+74 PDMGGENADAWPF
-89 KDWKQYSKKIDG
+89 KTDYQKYEQKIDTLKAG
-101 VVANGESKSVSFDFT
+101 QKTEISFDFLQRDDAGT
-116 RREGAKKNS
+116 RR
-125 YTIPFSVYVQG
+125 YYIPFSVYEG
-136 SDDAIVTDTIFVYAK
+136 DNDKPIATHKLYVYTTEKPQA
-151 NETVTPDPTPGD
+151 D
-163 NSQNQGDAGNGSA
+163 NSQNQGSNGNGGG
-176 AESGS
+176 SGS
-181 DSADMNVTADD
+181 GSADGDAMTASVGNDEP
-192 GAVAYSGGGSGS
+192 AVYSGGGSGS
-204 GGSSSDGSVP
+204 GSGSSSDGSVP

-281 YLDGIKADGT
+281 YLNGIKADGT

-319 SQATQIDS
+319 SQATQIES
-327 SSSLSI
+327 SSSISI

-401 SIDAMLKGEKVTNGN
+401 SIDAMLEGKKISDGPAKV
-416 SKITMTLSYE
+416 TMTLSYE

-431 ISETTKDFELE
+431 ISTTTKDLNLE
-442 VTEAV
+442 VTEKV
-447 DDSDM
+447 DDDEAAASDM
-452 YMNTDGDVDAGSGG
+452 PEETQKS
-466 FPVVPV
+466 FPVIP
-472 VVVIAIIAGAVAAV
+472 VVIAAVVIAVVAAV
-486 VFVKKKKKKQMLN
+486 VILKKRKKKQLAEI
-499 EEEELLDELDR
+499 EEEELLDELER
-510 SSEDEREQ
+510 SSEDEHQ
-518 PYETKASYISYGAR
+518 
-532 SRHRNSIYRSYGVS
+532 
-546 WTWTSEI
+546 
-553 SL
+553 

>member
-1 MSRSRRMMAVVV
+1 MTKSRRAMAVIV

-30 EAAEKPKVKVS
+30 EASEP
-41 LVGDHQ
+41 
-47 PFEAGETKTLTLQIT
+47 AGENGRAAAKVTVESKDNKTPQYKPGESQKWTLVIT
-62 NNSGQELKNVEV
+62 NKTGQDLKDLSVS
-74 APDMSKQKAGAWPFV
+74 PDMGGENADAWPF
-89 KDWKQYSKKIDG
+89 KTDYQKYEQKIDTLK
-101 VVANGESKSVSFDFT
+101 NGQKTEVSFDFVQRDNAGT
-116 RREGAKKNS
+116 SRYA
-125 YTIPFSVYVQG
+125 IPFSVYEGDSDEPLVTQKLYANTTEKPQAADSKNQDDNGSKGDSGSG
-136 SDDAIVTDTIFVYAK
+136 SDDGTAQAVSV
-151 NETVTPDPTPGD
+151 
-163 NSQNQGDAGNGSA
+163 GND
-176 AESGS
+176 EP
-181 DSADMNVTADD
+181 V
-192 GAVAYSGGGSGS
+192 VYSGGGSGS
-204 GGSSSDGSVP
+204 GSSSDGSVP

-228 HAGSDFTLTIHLKN
+228 HAGNDFTLTIHLKN

-281 YLDGIKADGT
+281 YLDGIKANGT

-319 SQATQIDS
+319 SQAAQIES
-327 SSSLSI
+327 SSSISI

-354 VGGEANVMCSLY
+354 VGSEANVMCSLY
-366 NLGRIKLYNAKARF
+366 NMGRIKLYNTKARF
-380 EGNGIKKQE
+380 EGTGIKNQE
-389 IFIGNVEAGATG
+389 IFIGNIEAGATG
-401 SIDAMLKGEKVTNGN
+401 SIDAMLEGEAVTNGN
-416 SKITMTLSYE
+416 SKVTMTLSYE

-431 ISETTKDFELE
+431 VSETTKDFELE
-442 VTEAV
+442 VTEAM

-452 YMNTDGDVDAGSGG
+452 YVDSDVDADTGSSG
-466 FPVVPV
+466 FPIVPV
-472 VVVIAIIAGAVAAV
+472 IVVLVIIAGIVAAV

-510 SSEDEREQ
+510 SSEDERE
-518 PYETKASYISYGAR
+518 
-532 SRHRNSIYRSYGVS
+532 
-546 WTWTSEI
+546 
-553 SL
+553 

>member
-1 MSRSRRMMAVVV
+1 MTKSRRVMAVIV
-13 AALLIA
+13 AALLIV

-25 LAVKA
+25 LVVKA
-30 EAAEKPKVKVS
+30 EAAEKPKEKPKVEIS
-41 LVGDHQ
+41 LVGDNQ

-74 APDMSKQKAGAWPFV
+74 APDMSKEKAGAWPFV
-89 KDWKQYSKKIDG
+89 KDWKQYSEKIDS
-101 VVANGESKSVSFDFT
+101 VADGKSKSVTFDFT
-116 RREGAKKNS
+116 RREGAKRNN

-136 SDDAIVTDTIFVYAK
+136 SDDAIVTDSIFVYAK

-176 AESGS
+176 TGSGS
-181 DSADMNVTADD
+181 DGADMNVAADD
-192 GAVAYSGGGSGS
+192 GAVAYSGGG
-204 GGSSSDGSVP
+204 GSSSDSGSVP
-214 RVIVTGFDTNPAEV
+214 RVIVTGFDTNPPEV

-248 VQNMLFELEA
+248 VQNMLFELQA

-281 YLDGIKADGT
+281 YLNGIKADGT

-319 SQATQIDS
+319 SQATQIES
-327 SSSLSI
+327 SSSISI

-354 VGGEANVMCSLY
+354 VGGETNVMCSLY

-401 SIDAMLKGEKVTNGN
+401 SIDAMLQGEKVTNGN

-452 YMNTDGDVDAGSGG
+452 YMNTDGDAEAGSSG

-472 VVVIAIIAGAVAAV
+472 VVVIVIIAGVVAAV

-518 PYETKASYISYGAR
+518 P
-532 SRHRNSIYRSYGVS
+532 
-546 WTWTSEI
+546 
-553 SL
+553 

>member
-1 MSRSRRMMAVVV
+1 MTKSRRVMAVIV
-13 AALLIA
+13 AALLII

-25 LAVKA
+25 LVVKA
-30 EAAEKPKVKVS
+30 EAAEKPKEKPKVEIS
-41 LVGDHQ
+41 LVGDNQ

-74 APDMSKQKAGAWPFV
+74 APDMSEKKAGAWPFV
-89 KDWKQYSKKIDG
+89 KDWKQYSEKIDS
-101 VVANGESKSVSFDFT
+101 VADGESKSVSFDFT
-116 RREGAKKNS
+116 RREGTKKNS

-136 SDDAIVTDTIFVYAK
+136 SDDAIVTDSIFVYAK

-176 AESGS
+176 AGSGS
-181 DSADMNVTADD
+181 DS
-192 GAVAYSGGGSGS
+192 AVAYSGGGD
-204 GGSSSDGSVP
+204 GGSSSESGTVP

-327 SSSLSI
+327 SSSISI

-452 YMNTDGDVDAGSGG
+452 YMNTDGDVEAGSGG

-518 PYETKASYISYGAR
+518 P
-532 SRHRNSIYRSYGVS
+532 
-546 WTWTSEI
+546 
-553 SL
+553 